1 MKLLALGFALL
12 SGGSAVAMENETVKE
27 TVTNTAT
34 QIRTMIQKKAQG
46 NLFETVKE
54 SGFPYPSE
62 EYLAT
67 LTEDQAFEIV
77 SAIDVINA
85 TYDWQNMTDQE
96 IIDALALVKV
106 EMHDLYEALGV
117 ESPAV
122 QTRTQTRTQTKA
134 HSKTQEKARQG
145 GNDKGKGLNT
155 NEPKGSQDGSCV
167 DEDVEAT
174 E

>member
-12 SGGSAVAMENETVKE
+12 SGGSAVAMENETVSE

-34 QIRTMIQKKAQG
+34 QIRTMIQKKLQG

-62 EYLAT
+62 EYLAA

-85 TYDWQNMTDQE
+85 TYDWQNMTDEE

-106 EMHDLYEALGV
+106 EMQELYTALGV

-122 QTRTQTRTQTKA
+122 QTRTQTRTQT
-134 HSKTQEKARQG
+134 RQG
-145 GNDKGKGLNT
+145 GNDNGKGNKNT
-155 NEPKGSQDGSCV
+155 EPKGTQERTC
-167 DEDVEAT
+167 T
-174 E
+174 EENLETNAA